1 MSTLRQ
7 IFTRQF
13 QIADVKNAF
22 SNLGFL
28 RKWNALEIGR
38 PVGAVLVLAA
48 VLIGLLVTYWLAG
61 SSLSAL
67 QSNYNARQDLV
78 DTLRKRRISTGIALH
93 RAGAGHADPFLSAP
107 TETLAAS
114 ALDDNIRRIA
124 NASNGTVVS
133 SHPVVDHDSQ
143 SPGNRIEIKAVID
156 GKIDA
161 LQTLLFQLE
170 TGTPLV
176 FVDELSLEVRSD
188 SIDGSGAGTNPNV
201 HMAATFVAYWK
212 SATQNGATRR

>member
-7 IFTRQF
+7 IFTRQL
-13 QIADVKNAF
+13 QIADVKSAL

-28 RKWNALEIGR
+28 RKRSDLEIGR

-48 VLIGLLVTYWLAG
+48 ALIGLLVTYWLAAT
-61 SSLSAL
+61 SLSAL
-67 QSNYNARQDLV
+67 QSNYNARQDLL
-78 DTLRKRRISTGIALH
+78 DTLRKRRISAGIALH
-93 RAGAGHADPFLSAP
+93 HAGAGHADPFLSAP

-114 ALDDNIRRIA
+114 ALDNNIRRIVNDA
-124 NASNGTVVS
+124 NGMVVS

-161 LQTLLFQLE
+161 LQDLLFRLE
-170 TGTPLV
+170 TGTPMV

-188 SIDGSGAGTNPNV
+188 SIDGSGAGTNPDV

-212 SATQNGATRR
+212 SATQNGTTH

>member
-7 IFTRQF
+7 IFTRQL
-13 QIADVKNAF
+13 QISDVKNAF

-48 VLIGLLVTYWLAG
+48 VLMGLLVTYWLAAT
-61 SSLSAL
+61 SLCAL
-67 QSNYNARQDLV
+67 QSNYNARQYLLDS
-78 DTLRKRRISTGIALH
+78 LRKRRISAGIALH
-93 RAGAGHADPFLSAP
+93 HVGASHADPFLSAP

-114 ALDDNIRRIA
+114 ALDDDIRRIT

-161 LQTLLFQLE
+161 LQALLFRLE

-176 FVDELSLEVRSD
+176 FVEELSLEVRSD
-188 SIDGSGAGTNPNV
+188 SVDGSSAGTNPDV

>member
-13 QIADVKNAF
+13 QIADVKSAL

-28 RKWNALEIGR
+28 RKRRDLEVGR
-38 PVGAVLVLAA
+38 PVGAVLALAA
-48 VLIGLLVTYWLAG
+48 VLTGLLVTYWLAG

-67 QSNYNARQDLV
+67 QSNYNARQDLL
-78 DTLRKRRISTGIALH
+78 DTMSKRRISAGIALH
-93 RAGAGHADPFLSAP
+93 HAGAGHADPFLSAP

-114 ALDDNIRRIA
+114 ALDDDIRTLA
-124 NASNGTVVS
+124 NDSNGTVIS
-133 SHPVVDHDSQ
+133 SHPVIDRDSQ

-161 LQTLLFQLE
+161 LQALLFRLE

-188 SIDGSGAGTNPNV
+188 SIDGGGAGTNPDI

-212 SATQNGATRR
+212 SAPQNGATRR

>member
-22 SNLGFL
+22 SNFGFL

-38 PVGAVLVLAA
+38 TVGAVLVLAA

-93 RAGAGHADPFLSAP
+93 RTGAAHADPFLSAP

-133 SHPVVDHDSQ
+133 SHPVVDHDSE
-143 SPGNRIEIKAVID
+143 SPGNKIEIKAVID

-188 SIDGSGAGTNPNV
+188 SIDGGGAGTNPDV

-212 SATQNGATRR
+212 SAIQNGATRR

>member
-22 SNLGFL
+22 SNFGFL
-28 RKWNALEIGR
+28 KKKWNALEIGR
-38 PVGAVLVLAA
+38 PIGAVLVLAA

-161 LQTLLFQLE
+161 LQALLFQLE

-176 FVDELSLEVRSD
+176 FVDELSLEVRND
-188 SIDGSGAGTNPNV
+188 SIDGGAGTNPDV

-212 SATQNGATRR
+212 SATQHGATRR